1 MTNNIEEQIM
11 AAVERHDS
19 AQFNA
24 LLEKLPAESINA
36 DRWSEILSQYVSD
49 SDMPCVDMLCRL
61 KEQGKIKYPQRYNLY
76 CSDSIDVCVMQEA
89 AQQSTDIMRRILDCG
104 FDVDA
109 HDEAGTCALSIATE
123 EDNQEM
129 IKLLLEYGADPDMAH
144 PYMEEDEEYEEDEEV

>member
-1 MTNNIEEQIM
+1 MTNDIAEQIM
-11 AAVERHDS
+11 ASIERRDS
-19 AQFNA
+19 VQFDT

-36 DRWSEILSQYVSD
+36 DRWSEILSEYISN
-49 SDMPCVDMLCRL
+49 SDMSCVDMLCRL

-76 CSDSIDVCVMQEA
+76 CSDSVDVYVMHAA

-123 EDNQEM
+123 EDNQQM
-129 IKLLLEYGADPDMAH
+129 INLLLEYGADPDMAH
-144 PYMEEDEEYEEDEEV
+144 PYMEEDEE

>member
-11 AAVERHDS
+11 DAVDRRDS
-19 AQFNA
+19 GQFNT

-36 DRWSEILSQYVSD
+36 DRWSEILSQYISNA
-49 SDMPCVDMLCRL
+49 DMPCVDMLCRL

-76 CSDSIDVCVMQEA
+76 CSDTVDIYVMQEA

-123 EDNQEM
+123 EDNEEM

-144 PYMEEDEEYEEDEEV
+144 PYMEEDEEFEEE